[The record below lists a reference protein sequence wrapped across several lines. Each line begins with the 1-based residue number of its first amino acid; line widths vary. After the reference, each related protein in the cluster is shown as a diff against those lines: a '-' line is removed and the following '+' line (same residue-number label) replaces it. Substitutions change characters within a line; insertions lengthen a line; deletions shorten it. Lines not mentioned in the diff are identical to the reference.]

1 MFRVEKGA
9 TLLLLLSTRLSLL
22 LSRHAPAESHHR
34 LSHMASPDPIT
45 NGARPRAPSSS
56 PPLSSTAPRAP
67 PPPEIES
74 TLSRLSAYRNVRGV
88 MVLARSSGAP
98 GSGGIVQSTGAVFEG
113 ESGRR
118 YAGSLEA
125 VVNATAG
132 AVATVDEGVSVPRV
146 LCGVLTT

>member
-1 MFRVEKGA
+1 
-9 TLLLLLSTRLSLL
+9 
-22 LSRHAPAESHHR
+22 
-34 LSHMASPDPIT
+34 
-45 NGARPRAPSSS
+45 
-56 PPLSSTAPRAP
+56 
-67 PPPEIES
+67 
-74 TLSRLSAYRNVRGV
+74 

-132 AVATVDEGVSVPRV
+132 AVATDELKLMRIRTKRHELIITPGG
-146 LCGVLTT
+146 LTCAAVLTPRRPLPPRRTAGSRAVVRRHLLVAQTSHRHCTRLPRLARSEPCVVIPQIQLKYPGPTADLSTTSPPT